1 MTIECKN
8 IYSCQNSALG
18 TPILN
23 NISCQIKEGEFVA
36 LLGVN
41 GAGKSSLLK
50 SLMGLIPLEKGE
62 VRVNDLLLT
71 PNNINKIRR
80 QTAMI
85 FQGGGLIRQ
94 LSALDNVLCGTF
106 GFRSSWQTLWGFNQR
121 DRLLALEL
129 LTELGLKEYAQ
140 QKVSK
145 LSGGQRQRVAIA
157 RALIQ
162 SPQILLADEPTSG
175 LDVIASHHVME
186 SLARL
191 NHEKKI
197 TIVVVLHDLEMATT
211 YAKRAIILEKGRV
224 IHDGS
229 SQNLSAQFNQSVPTI
244 LPSLN
249 GTKPIIQKAA

>member
-8 IYSCQNSALG
+8 ISSCQKSALG
-18 TPILN
+18 SPILN
-23 NISCQIKEGEFVA
+23 NISCQIKKGEFVA

-50 SLMGLIPLEKGE
+50 SLMGLIFLEKGE
-62 VRVNDLLLT
+62 VRINDFLLT
-71 PNNINKIRR
+71 PNNIKKIRR
-80 QTAMI
+80 QMAMI

-94 LSALDNVLCGTF
+94 LSALDNVLCGTL
-106 GFRSSWQTLWGFNQR
+106 GFRSSWQTLWGFNQS

-129 LTELGLKEYAQ
+129 LTELGLKEHAQ

-162 SPQILLADEPTSG
+162 SPQILFADEPTSG
-175 LDVIASHHVME
+175 LDVIASHYVME

-191 NHEKKI
+191 NREKQI
-197 TIVVVLHDLEMATT
+197 TVIVVLHDLEMAAT
-211 YAKRAIILEKGRV
+211 YAKRAIILEKGQV
-224 IHDGS
+224 IYDGS
-229 SQNLSAQFNQSVPTI
+229 SQNLSTQFNQSVPII

-249 GTKPIIQKAA
+249 GIKPIIQQIA